1 MGTTL
6 EAAWLVA
13 GLGNPGTGYASTR
26 HNVGFMVTDRLAGAR
41 GALRPAPHQAEAA
54 WVRVGSTS
62 VALIKP
68 QAFMNL
74 SGPPVAAWLAALG
87 LAPDRLVVVHD
98 DLDLP
103 LGRLRVSARA
113 GAGGHRGVE
122 SIQVSL
128 GTRDFARVRVGIGRP
143 PESVDAVEHVL
154 EVFSPEEMPTL
165 AQVLEDAADAVRVL
179 IRQGLAPA
187 MNRFNRR
194 PEEAG
199 ASSAPPEPGS
209 RAKETGA

>member
-1 MGTTL
+1 VGTTL

-13 GLGNPGTGYASTR
+13 GLGNPGAGYASTR
-26 HNVGFMVTDRLAGAR
+26 HNVGFMVADRLAGTR
-41 GALRPAPHQAEAA
+41 GGFRPAPHQVEAA
-54 WVRVGSTS
+54 WLRLGNVS

-74 SGPPVAAWLAALG
+74 SGSPVAEWLAALG
-87 LAPDRLVVVHD
+87 LTPDRLVVVHD

-128 GTRDFARVRVGIGRP
+128 GSKDFPRVRVGIGRP
-143 PESVDAVEHVL
+143 PESADAVEHVL
-154 EVFSPEEMPTL
+154 EVFGPEEMPTL
-165 AQVLEDAADAVRVL
+165 AQVLEDAADAVQVL
-179 IRQGLAPA
+179 IRQGLDPA
-187 MNRFNRR
+187 MNRYNRR

-199 ASSAPPEPGS
+199 ASSGPPEPGPQANERGS
-209 RAKETGA
+209 